1 MLDNRDQERAEP
13 SARPRLAHRGE
24 HLEHEQ
30 GPQPDVQD
38 KPLYP
43 SSLLG
48 APRLRARSN
57 LPVQIALIQSM
68 QQTIQGKEVMKFGVI
83 GQVDPYLSLLQTPD
97 RTAQAL
103 ARLKFN
109 DRVFVR
115 TEVPGDFFFVVTG
128 DGLQGYIWKKK
139 VFLNPPEPK
148 ATLHK
153 IDPNESAYAIARKY
167 F

>member
-68 QQTIQGKEVMKFGVI
+68 QQTQGNRAARRFLQSAPYAPNRSSERRAANGVMSRDNRDSNAQLATALISTAPAVVQREGASESKKQPIQGKEVMKFGVI

-97 RTAQAL
+97 R
-103 ARLKFN
+103 
-109 DRVFVR
+109 
-115 TEVPGDFFFVVTG
+115 
-128 DGLQGYIWKKK
+128 
-139 VFLNPPEPK
+139 
-148 ATLHK
+148 
-153 IDPNESAYAIARKY
+153 
-167 F
+167 